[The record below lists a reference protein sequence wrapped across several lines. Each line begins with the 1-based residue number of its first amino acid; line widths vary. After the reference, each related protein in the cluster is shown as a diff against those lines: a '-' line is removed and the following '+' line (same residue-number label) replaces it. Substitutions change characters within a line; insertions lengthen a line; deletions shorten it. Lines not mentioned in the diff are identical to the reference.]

1 MSSGEQV
8 LQAEAV
14 GARARLGWMALVL
27 TPGMGA
33 IRSVKA
39 MRRLGQAERV
49 FEASLT
55 ELEGIG
61 MPAQAAQ
68 FVFDGRALASSEA
81 EVKRVA
87 DAGGSILTMDDE
99 AYPERLREIYDPPAV
114 LWIR

>member
-39 MRRLGQAERV
+39 MRRLGQADPV

-55 ELEGIG
+55 ELEGSG
-61 MPAQAAQ
+61 MPAQSAQ
-68 FVFDGRALASSEA
+68 FVFEGRALVAAESEL
-81 EVKRVA
+81 KRVLE
-87 DAGGSILTMDDE
+87 AGGSILTMEDDE
-99 AYPERLREIYDPPAV
+99 YPKRVRGVHPPPAG
-114 LWIR
+114 